1 MKTYT
6 LNGPWEMTSSGG
18 VKTAG
23 TIPGSV
29 YSFLL
34 DAGEMEDPYFG
45 DNELK
50 ALALMAEDYSFR
62 RSFHMIHAYVY
73 NALPE

>member
-34 DAGEMEDPYFG
+34 DAGEMEDPYYR

-50 ALALMAEDYSFR
+50 ALPLMEEDYTFER
-62 RSFHMIHAYVY
+62 KFD
-73 NALPE
+73 LPEKIAG